1 MDSVLALAIISL
13 IAFVGV
19 LFTAAIYVFTVRP
32 RLLEPEPLSVG
43 FDDQAGDDLLRAEVE
58 KLSAA
63 LALHM
68 EQLTASAA
76 GTASGAG
83 EELTGMLGAQADAV
97 KTLTGLLNEQAG
109 ALAGLDE
116 RLTRQDQKLDRLE
129 SKLDSRLGAPPEVD
143 REPVKALIQAQ
154 ADKLVEIGA
163 RLDEWANFRARSDDR
178 MSEHARI
185 LAELDRE
192 LAAQAQT
199 VRLLDSKVSEH
210 TTMLVTAATER
221 REQAVMLA
229 AAAAEQHEQAAML
242 ATAATERREQ
252 AAMLAT
258 AATERQEQA
267 TLLQRILSQIGQVV
281 PAISKAARAPA
292 HPGQERLTDIKGI
305 GPVYASRLYEAGIQT
320 FRQLAAM
327 TPEEVYPL
335 LKLPEWRLRSADV
348 PDWIEQ
354 AEHFASQREKVEN
367 LSSE

>member
-63 LALHM
+63 LALHT

-199 VRLLDSKVSEH
+199 VRLLDTKVSEH

-229 AAAAEQHEQAAML
+229 AAAAEQ
-242 ATAATERREQ
+242 REQ

-258 AATERQEQA
+258 AAAERHEQA

-281 PAISKAARAPA
+281 PAISKAAKAPA

-320 FRQLAAM
+320 FRQLAAL

-335 LKLPEWRLRSADV
+335 LNLPEWRLRSADV

-354 AEHFASQREKVEN
+354 AEHLASQREKVEN

>member
-13 IAFVGV
+13 IAFIGV

-32 RLLEPEPLSVG
+32 RLLEPEPLGVG
-43 FDDQAGDDLLRAEVE
+43 FEDRAGDDLLRAEVE

-63 LALHM
+63 LALHT

-83 EELTGMLGAQADAV
+83 EELTGMLGAQSDAV

-116 RLTRQDQKLDRLE
+116 RLSHQDEKLDRLE
-129 SKLDSRLGAPPEVD
+129 NKLDSRLSAREAD
-143 REPVKALIQAQ
+143 QEPVKALIQAQ
-154 ADKLVEIGA
+154 AEKLVQIGA
-163 RLDEWANFRARSDDR
+163 RLDEWADFRARSDDR
-178 MSEHARI
+178 EHARI

-210 TTMLVTAATER
+210 TTMMV
-221 REQAVMLA
+221 
-229 AAAAEQHEQAAML
+229 
-242 ATAATERREQ
+242 TAATERREQ
-252 AAMLAT
+252 AAMLAI
-258 AATERQEQA
+258 AADERREQA
-267 TLLQRILSQIGQVV
+267 AMLATVSNEQREQMAMLATATTEQREQTTLLQRILSQIGQVV
-281 PAISKAARAPA
+281 PAVSKVAKAPLQ
-292 HPGQERLTDIKGI
+292 PGQERLTDIKGI
-305 GPVYASRLYEAGIQT
+305 GPVYASKLYEAGIQT

-327 TPEEVYPL
+327 TPEEVYTL
-335 LKLPEWRLRSADV
+335 LNLPEWRLRSADV

-367 LSSE
+367 LPSE

>member
-43 FDDQAGDDLLRAEVE
+43 YDDQAGDDLLRAEVE

-63 LALHM
+63 LALHT
-68 EQLTASAA
+68 EQLAASAA

-83 EELTGMLGAQADAV
+83 EELTGMLGAQSDAV

-109 ALAGLDE
+109 TLAGLDE

-129 SKLDSRLGAPPEVD
+129 SKLDSRLGAPEAD

-154 ADKLVEIGA
+154 AVKLVQIGA
-163 RLDEWANFRARSDDR
+163 RLDEWADFRARSDDR

-199 VRLLDSKVSEH
+199 VRLLDTKVSEH

-229 AAAAEQHEQAAML
+229 AAATEQREQAAML

-252 AAMLAT
+252 AATLAT
-258 AATERQEQA
+258 AATERHEQA

-281 PAISKAARAPA
+281 PAISKAAKAPS